1 MPARGIPQIK
11 MPDHELIDA
20 RYTISTLQ
28 TALDRAT
35 ALVREL
41 QTTVGALN
49 ERVAIGN
56 EQIEDLALDLAM
68 ERLRAEIADTADAQ
82 RARTWLKVVY
92 SSPPAV
98 QSGGH
103 STQSFGLTGRATFGR
118 DADSTRASRASD
130 RRSKTRARSRRIQGN
145 ARRALGD
152 FPRLQRLRARC

>member
-1 MPARGIPQIK
+1 MKLGDPGVPISRPIPTRGTMPARGIPQIK

-103 STQSFGLTGRATFGR
+103 STQSFGLT
-118 DADSTRASRASD
+118 
-130 RRSKTRARSRRIQGN
+130 
-145 ARRALGD
+145 
-152 FPRLQRLRARC
+152 

>member
-1 MPARGIPQIK
+1 LKLGDPGVPISRPIPTRGTMPARGIPQIK

-68 ERLRAEIADTADAQ
+68 ERLRAEIADTADAASPDMAEGCLLLPSCCAKW
-82 RARTWLKVVY
+82 RPFHAVVWID
-92 SSPPAV
+92 
-98 QSGGH
+98 
-103 STQSFGLTGRATFGR
+103 LTR
-118 DADSTRASRASD
+118 DIRP
-130 RRSKTRARSRRIQGN
+130 RR
-145 ARRALGD
+145 
-152 FPRLQRLRARC
+152 